1 MPWKIVSTDLYFF
14 ARRMHYAL
22 LRITGSIPEYI
33 TTLSVMKEKGHKKIP
48 SGTGED
54 FTIIYRAGINHRF
67 PNGKQ

>member
-22 LRITGSIPEYI
+22 LRITGSITEYV
-33 TTLSVMKEKGHKKIP
+33 TTLSIMKGHKKIP

-67 PNGKQ
+67 PGGKQ